1 MMTALDSIC
10 VYVEEDGDVTL
21 RKIIHNKE
29 PRPWGLYF
37 KQAEITKG
45 DLKKELLTYG
55 CDPDDIDEAIAAVL
69 QEPQHYTEF
78 IVGKI

>member
-10 VYVEEDGDVTL
+10 VYVEEDGDVCL
-21 RKIIHNKE
+21 KKIIHNKE

-37 KQAEITKG
+37 GLTEVTKG
-45 DLKKELLTYG
+45 ALKKELLTYG
-55 CDPDDIDEAIAAVL
+55 CDPDDIDKAIEAVI

-78 IVGKI
+78 IVGKV